1 MLRVIGRRIAVS
13 LPLLLVV
20 SMIVFVLQWFIP
32 GDAAVSLAGSTA
44 TRDQIEA
51 VRQQLHLDQPV
62 YVQYLVWLRGVVG
75 GSLGES
81 PLNGE
86 SVVSALNTRLP
97 VTLSLVV
104 GGTLVSSVI
113 GLAFGVVSSRGGR
126 LSRRVSDVVSVV
138 GLAVPHFWVAL
149 LLIAFFSVSLGWFP
163 PGGYVAP
170 TTSPVDWLWSLV
182 LPVVALAM
190 HGVTVVAKQAR
201 EGLLDADGRDF
212 VRNLRANGIPSRSIL
227 FRHTLRSAAIPVV
240 TVTGLLFITSLSSA
254 VVVEHVFGLPGLGSL
269 AITATANH
277 DIPMIQGVAVY
288 FTLLVVVVNLLLD
301 IVYGWLNPRVRT
313 R

>member
-1 MLRVIGRRIAVS
+1 MLRVIGRRIAIS
-13 LPLLLVV
+13 LPLLVVV
-20 SMIVFVLQWFIP
+20 SAIVFVLQWFIP
-32 GDAAVSLAGSTA
+32 GDAAVTLAGATA
-44 TRDQIEA
+44 TREQIET
-51 VRQQLHLDQPV
+51 VRHQLHLDEPLH
-62 YVQYLVWLRGVVG
+62 VQYLEWLRGAVV

-81 PLNGE
+81 PINGE
-86 SVVSALNTRLP
+86 SVVSALNARLP
-97 VTLSLVV
+97 VTLSLVLAA
-104 GGTLVSSVI
+104 TLVSTFV

-126 LSRRVSDVVSVV
+126 LTRKVSDVVSIA

-149 LLIAFFSVSLGWFP
+149 LLIAVFSVSLGWFP
-163 PGGYVAP
+163 PGGYVALSI
-170 TTSPVDWLWSLV
+170 SPFDWAWSLV

-201 EGLLDADGRDF
+201 EALLDAGNRDF
-212 VRNLRANGIPSRSIL
+212 VRNLQANGIPARSVL
-227 FRHTLRSAAIPVV
+227 FKHALRSAAIPVV
-240 TVTGLLFITSLSSA
+240 TVTGLLFIGSLGSA

-288 FTLLVVVVNLLLD
+288 FTLLVIAVNLLLD
-301 IVYGWLNPRVRT
+301 VVYGWLNPRVRT